1 MIVVRALLGSKVR
14 CLNTIGRGERWMQSR
29 IQWAQAVIRRSISMK
44 LKTSVLLL
52 ASLLVSTPAS
62 AYQLLSIPPNGL
74 YLIICGNGNTFPWQT
89 VGPDGVTVMNA
100 VAVGL
105 CQGTIVSNSH
115 FDVRRINV
123 KRLLAEQKPRTFSE
137 RAIENT
143 GAMSRRP

>member
-1 MIVVRALLGSKVR
+1 MKRKISTK
-14 CLNTIGRGERWMQSR
+14 LN
-29 IQWAQAVIRRSISMK
+29 ISA
-44 LKTSVLLL
+44 LLL
-52 ASLLVSTPAS
+52 ASLLVSTPAG

-100 VAVGL
+100 VAIGL

-115 FDVRRINV
+115 FDVRRLNV

-137 RAIENT
+137 KAVENA
-143 GAMSRRP
+143 GAASRRP

>member
-1 MIVVRALLGSKVR
+1 
-14 CLNTIGRGERWMQSR
+14 
-29 IQWAQAVIRRSISMK
+29 MK
-44 LKTSVLLL
+44 LNTSVLLL

-115 FDVRRINV
+115 FDVRRVNV

-137 RAIENT
+137 RAVENT